1 MKITSFHIQNYKCLR
16 NVNQENCTDFHALIG
31 SNSSGKTSIFEA
43 LNLTKQILVKLP
55 TEEIVCG
62 GVGEYDNKRITID
75 LEIELPDELR
85 ETYLFHFLNIQQNVG
100 EEILKTDSLKWI
112 RLQLVVNVAGKKSP
126 NMNYHLLVTLHRLS
140 VSIDRDKFVI
150 FYDTKANGR
159 VRFKPVPGQEEKKS
173 LSNTPL
179 INYLQNL
186 PETETTGNDSQ
197 FANVGQFIGRFLQD
211 LRESLRDIQAVRE
224 STKLVPTKYV
234 VEESQIG
241 KRGENLAN
249 FMDTMYTNERERYYE
264 VEKYC
269 KNIFPNIESIRP
281 EKLPNEQI
289 RIVLTKKNLSHT
301 ISMGEEGRGLDQ
313 LLIVIW
319 KIATS
324 RPGTIWLLDEPEIHL
339 HPGAEKLLYDFLLDE
354 TYRRKQI
361 IVATHSMVFIHKSKE
376 NEISLL
382 LNKDGFT
389 ELATLDNLITAE
401 VENKSLVTD
410 EIRSHVYQALGY
422 DSTFAFE
429 PIIVVVVEGKTDE
442 AVFQKFSQIL
452 EKPIDN
458 RATKFIPVGD
468 KRQVEKFSPVLTY
481 AASGKKILIIFDNDN
496 EKPIEI
502 QKKILEREKGYRNQI
517 GITYPLL
524 DESNFSFYREDAY
537 SIEYYLLDAK
547 AICKAA
553 KADDPSLVDNIKNR
567 IKSELGKP
575 ITDQMRPKDLLKL
588 IWSDNGFGPY
598 NDSETPKKIAENTTK
613 DYLLQFPEIVQIIDK
628 INS

>member
-85 ETYLFHFLNIQQNVG
+85 ETYLFHFLNIQQNVV

-481 AASGKKILIIFDNDN
+481 AASGKKILIILDNDN

>member
-85 ETYLFHFLNIQQNVG
+85 ETYLFHFLNIQQHIVD
-100 EEILKTDSLKWI
+100 EILKTDSLKWI

-186 PETETTGNDSQ
+186 PETETASNDSQ

-481 AASGKKILIIFDNDN
+481 AASGKKILIILDNDN

-567 IKSELGKP
+567 IKSELAKP

-598 NDSETPKKIAENTTK
+598 NDSETPKKIAGNTTK

>member
-85 ETYLFHFLNIQQNVG
+85 ETYLFHFLNIQQNVV

-173 LSNTPL
+173 LSNIPL

-224 STKLVPTKYV
+224 STKLVQTKYV

-289 RIVLTKKNLSHT
+289 RIVLTKKNLPHT

-313 LLIVIW
+313 LLIVVW

-324 RPGTIWLLDEPEIHL
+324 PPGTIWLLDEPEIHL

-481 AASGKKILIIFDNDN
+481 AASGKKILIILDNDN

>member
-16 NVNQENCTDFHALIG
+16 NVNQENCTDFHALVG
-31 SNSSGKTSIFEA
+31 SNSSGKTSIFDA
-43 LNLTKQILVKLP
+43 LNLTKKILSNIP

-62 GVGEYDNKRITID
+62 GVREYDNKRITVD

-85 ETYLFHFLNIQQNVG
+85 ETYLFHFLNIQQSLVD
-100 EEILKTDSLKWI
+100 EILKTDSLKWI
-112 RLQLVVNVAGKKSP
+112 RLQLVVNVAGEKAP
-126 NMNYHLLVTLHRLS
+126 NRDYHLLITLHRLS

-150 FYDTKANGR
+150 FYDTKANGT
-159 VRFKPVPGQEEKKS
+159 VHFKPVPGQEAKNS
-173 LSNTPL
+173 LSNTAL

-186 PETETTGNDSQ
+186 PETVIGINDSQ
-197 FANVGQFIGRFLQD
+197 FTNVSQFIGRFLQD
-211 LRESLRDIQAVRE
+211 LRESLRDIQAGRE
-224 STKLVPTKYV
+224 STKLVATKYV
-234 VEESQIG
+234 LEESQIG
-241 KRGENLAN
+241 QRGENLAN

-281 EKLPNEQI
+281 EKLPGEQI
-289 RIVLTKKNLSHT
+289 RIVLTKKNLPHT

-313 LLIVIW
+313 LLIIVW

-324 RPGTIWLLDEPEIHL
+324 PPGTIWLLDEPEIHL

-389 ELATLDNLITAE
+389 ELTTLENLITAE
-401 VENKSLVTD
+401 GENKGLTPD

-442 AVFQKFSQIL
+442 AVFKKFSQIL

-458 RATKFIPVGD
+458 RAAKFIPVGD

-481 AASGKKILIIFDNDN
+481 AASGKKILIVLDNDN

-547 AICKAA
+547 AICKAV
-553 KADDPSLVDNIKNR
+553 KADDPSLLENIKNR
-567 IKSELGKP
+567 IKSELAKP